1 MIIFVL
7 ICTVGINAVR
17 NLAPWYEDAISMVTI
32 NTTLPWRRRLLPQLA
47 CLLGCG
53 HSSSFGIGRIFWLHV
68 S

>member
-32 NTTLPWRRRLLPQLA
+32 NTTLPWRRRLLPVRLWPLVVVWYRPNILVT
-47 CLLGCG
+47 C
-53 HSSSFGIGRIFWLHV
+53 
-68 S
+68 